1 MIKIFQTHGLKLEIK
16 CNLKSVDYL
25 DITFDNNTGPYR
37 PYRKPNN
44 DTRYINAKS
53 NHPPS
58 ILKQIPAA
66 ISKQISINSS
76 NKQIFQKAAPYYNNI
91 LKDCGYK
98 EKIQFQQYEHQQT
111 QPRRNRSRNII
122 WFNPPFSSNVETNLA
137 RKFLK
142 LVKKYFSKHRYHK
155 ILNKNNIKVSYSCMD
170 NMEKLVKKH
179 NNNLLRKNDTNKWNC
194 NCHANNTCPL
204 DGKCLS
210 SNIVYSAEVLIGN
223 NQHGDKYF
231 GICETEFKTRLG
243 NHKNSF
249 KNRQKE
255 KDTEL
260 SKYIWNLKDK
270 NITNYSIKW
279 SIVKQTSGY
288 NSVTNSC
295 NLCLSEKLVI
305 CNFRDKE
312 RLINKHMDLVS
323 KCQREN
329 KFILSYYKP

>member
-1 MIKIFQTHGLKLEIK
+1 M
-16 CNLKSVDYL
+16 N
-25 DITFDNNTGPYR
+25 
-37 PYRKPNN
+37 
-44 DTRYINAKS
+44 
-53 NHPPS
+53 
-58 ILKQIPAA
+58 
-66 ISKQISINSS
+66 
-76 NKQIFQKAAPYYNNI
+76 
-91 LKDCGYK
+91 
-98 EKIQFQQYEHQQT
+98 
-111 QPRRNRSRNII
+111 
-122 WFNPPFSSNVETNLA
+122 
-137 RKFLK
+137 
-142 LVKKYFSKHRYHK
+142 
-155 ILNKNNIKVSYSCMD
+155 

-179 NNNLLRKNDTNKWNC
+179 KNNFLRKNDTNKRNC
-194 NCHANNTCPL
+194 NCRANDTCPL
-204 DGKCLS
+204 DDKCLS
-210 SNIVYSAEVLIGN
+210 SNIVYSAEVLIGS
-223 NQHGDKYF
+223 NQHEDKYF
-231 GICETEFKTRLG
+231 GICETEFKTTLG
-243 NHKNSF
+243 NHKKSF

>member
-1 MIKIFQTHGLKLEIK
+1 
-16 CNLKSVDYL
+16 
-25 DITFDNNTGPYR
+25 
-37 PYRKPNN
+37 
-44 DTRYINAKS
+44 
-53 NHPPS
+53 
-58 ILKQIPAA
+58 
-66 ISKQISINSS
+66 
-76 NKQIFQKAAPYYNNI
+76 
-91 LKDCGYK
+91 
-98 EKIQFQQYEHQQT
+98 
-111 QPRRNRSRNII
+111 
-122 WFNPPFSSNVETNLA
+122 
-137 RKFLK
+137 
-142 LVKKYFSKHRYHK
+142 
-155 ILNKNNIKVSYSCMD
+155 MD

-179 NNNLLRKNDTNKWNC
+179 NNNLLRKNDTNKQNC
-194 NCHANNTCPL
+194 NCRATNTCPL

-295 NLCLSEKLVI
+295 NLCLSEKLAI
-305 CNFRDKE
+305 CNFRDKDH
-312 RLINKHMDLVS
+312 LINKRMDLVS
-323 KCQREN
+323 KCRHEN
-329 KFILSYYKP
+329 KFILSNYKP

>member
-1 MIKIFQTHGLKLEIK
+1 
-16 CNLKSVDYL
+16 
-25 DITFDNNTGPYR
+25 
-37 PYRKPNN
+37 
-44 DTRYINAKS
+44 
-53 NHPPS
+53 
-58 ILKQIPAA
+58 
-66 ISKQISINSS
+66 
-76 NKQIFQKAAPYYNNI
+76 
-91 LKDCGYK
+91 
-98 EKIQFQQYEHQQT
+98 
-111 QPRRNRSRNII
+111 
-122 WFNPPFSSNVETNLA
+122 
-137 RKFLK
+137 
-142 LVKKYFSKHRYHK
+142 
-155 ILNKNNIKVSYSCMD
+155 MD

-179 NNNLLRKNDTNKWNC
+179 NNNLMRKNDTNKQNC
-194 NCHANNTCPL
+194 NCRVNNSCPL

-210 SNIVYSAEVLIGN
+210 SNIVYSADILIGN

-295 NLCLSEKLVI
+295 NLYLSEKLVI
-305 CNFRDKE
+305 CNFRDKDC
-312 RLINKHMDLVS
+312 LISKRMDLVS
-323 KCQREN
+323 KCRHAS
-329 KFILSYYKP
+329 KFILSNYKP